1 MAPSS
6 YKDYT
11 GDGSTTTFS
20 ITFDYQKESEIS
32 VTVDGVAQSGFT
44 FPSSTQVQLTTAPAS
59 NTLVRVRRTTDLS
72 SREVDFASGSVLTE
86 EDLDNSNILNHL

>member
-1 MAPSS
+1 MPFS

-44 FPSSTQVQLTTAPAS
+44 FPSSTQVQLTTAPAAS
-59 NTLVRVRRTTDLS
+59 TLVRIRRTTDLNA
-72 SREVDFASGSVLTE
+72 REVDFASGSVL
-86 EDLDNSNILNHL
+86 DRKSVV

>member
-20 ITFDYQKESEIS
+20 ITFDYQKEAEIS
-32 VTVDGVAQSGFT
+32 VTVDGVAETGIT
-44 FPSSTQVQLTTAPAS
+44 FPSSTQVQLTSAPAS
-59 NTLVRVRRTTDLS
+59 NALVRIRRTTDLS
-72 SREVDFASGSVLTE
+72 SRKVYFT
-86 EDLDNSNILNHL
+86 

>member
-32 VTVDGVAQSGFT
+32 VTVDGVAQWLY
-44 FPSSTQVQLTTAPAS
+44 FPFVYPS
-59 NTLVRVRRTTDLS
+59 TTDYRTS
-72 SREVDFASGSVLTE
+72 FKYVGAC
-86 EDLDNSNILNHL
+86 